1 VNTEAHANGREPV
14 LELRAL
20 SKSFGGLRAVRDV
33 TLKIMPGDRKAIIG
47 PNGAGK
53 TTLFNLI
60 TGIFPATSG
69 QVVLFGQDVTRWPSH
84 RRTALGMARTFQITS
99 LFPKLTVLD
108 NVLLAIQG
116 LRRSKFVMWRFLS
129 SYRDFY
135 DRAHGLLERA
145 RFLDR
150 KDTEVRY
157 LSHGEQR
164 QLEIILGLASDPKI
178 LLLDEPAAGLSSGES
193 SEMIRFL
200 AHLDRNLAILLI
212 EHDMDVVFDVAE
224 HISVLHFGEILEA
237 GAALLGRNGVG
248 KTTLV
253 NSIVGFNRPRRGKVL
268 FKGTDITEV
277 SSFETVRSG
286 MGLVPQGRRVFP
298 TLSVEENL
306 MVAERSVDRR
316 GWNMERVYALFPR
329 LRERRSQRARTL
341 SGGEQQMLAIGR
353 GLMTNPDCL
362 IMDEPSEGLAP
373 IIIQGLWQAIARLK
387 EEGHS
392 ILLVE
397 QNASLALQLV
407 DYVHVM
413 SKGQVVYSARP
424 EELRANDEIKSRY
437 LGI

>member
-1 VNTEAHANGREPV
+1 MNTDARANGGEPV

-33 TLKIMPGDRKAIIG
+33 TLKIMPGERQAIIG

-69 QVVLFGQDVTRWPSH
+69 QVVLFGQDVTKWPSH

-129 SYRDFY
+129 SYRDIY
-135 DRAHGLLERA
+135 DKAYGLLERA

-193 SEMIRFL
+193 SEMIQFL

-224 HISVLHFGEILEA
+224 HISVLHFGEVLET
-237 GAALLGRNGVG
+237 GAAEQ
-248 KTTLV
+248 
-253 NSIVGFNRPRRGKVL
+253 I
-268 FKGTDITEV
+268 
-277 SSFETVRSG
+277 
-286 MGLVPQGRRVFP
+286 
-298 TLSVEENL
+298 
-306 MVAERSVDRR
+306 
-316 GWNMERVYALFPR
+316 
-329 LRERRSQRARTL
+329 RRSEKVQK
-341 SGGEQQMLAIGR
+341 I
-353 GLMTNPDCL
+353 
-362 IMDEPSEGLAP
+362 
-373 IIIQGLWQAIARLK
+373 
-387 EEGHS
+387 
-392 ILLVE
+392 
-397 QNASLALQLV
+397 
-407 DYVHVM
+407 
-413 SKGQVVYSARP
+413 
-424 EELRANDEIKSRY
+424 Y
-437 LGI
+437 LGTA

>member
-1 VNTEAHANGREPV
+1 VNTQAHANGREPV

-116 LRRSKFVMWRFLS
+116 LRRSKFVMWRLLS

-224 HISVLHFGEILEA
+224 HISVLHFGEVLEA
-237 GAALLGRNGVG
+237 GAAEQ
-248 KTTLV
+248 
-253 NSIVGFNRPRRGKVL
+253 I
-268 FKGTDITEV
+268 
-277 SSFETVRSG
+277 
-286 MGLVPQGRRVFP
+286 
-298 TLSVEENL
+298 
-306 MVAERSVDRR
+306 
-316 GWNMERVYALFPR
+316 
-329 LRERRSQRARTL
+329 RRS
-341 SGGEQQMLAIGR
+341 EKVQQ
-353 GLMTNPDCL
+353 
-362 IMDEPSEGLAP
+362 
-373 IIIQGLWQAIARLK
+373 
-387 EEGHS
+387 
-392 ILLVE
+392 V
-397 QNASLALQLV
+397 
-407 DYVHVM
+407 
-413 SKGQVVYSARP
+413 
-424 EELRANDEIKSRY
+424 Y
-437 LGI
+437 LGTA

>member
-1 VNTEAHANGREPV
+1 VNSEAHANGCEPV

-237 GAALLGRNGVG
+237 GAAEQ
-248 KTTLV
+248 
-253 NSIVGFNRPRRGKVL
+253 I
-268 FKGTDITEV
+268 
-277 SSFETVRSG
+277 
-286 MGLVPQGRRVFP
+286 
-298 TLSVEENL
+298 
-306 MVAERSVDRR
+306 
-316 GWNMERVYALFPR
+316 
-329 LRERRSQRARTL
+329 RRS
-341 SGGEQQMLAIGR
+341 EKVQQ
-353 GLMTNPDCL
+353 
-362 IMDEPSEGLAP
+362 
-373 IIIQGLWQAIARLK
+373 
-387 EEGHS
+387 
-392 ILLVE
+392 V
-397 QNASLALQLV
+397 
-407 DYVHVM
+407 
-413 SKGQVVYSARP
+413 
-424 EELRANDEIKSRY
+424 Y
-437 LGI
+437 LGTA

>member
-1 VNTEAHANGREPV
+1 VNTQAHASGREPV

-69 QVVLFGQDVTRWPSH
+69 QVVLFGQDVTRWLSH

-237 GAALLGRNGVG
+237 GAAEQ
-248 KTTLV
+248 
-253 NSIVGFNRPRRGKVL
+253 I
-268 FKGTDITEV
+268 
-277 SSFETVRSG
+277 
-286 MGLVPQGRRVFP
+286 
-298 TLSVEENL
+298 
-306 MVAERSVDRR
+306 
-316 GWNMERVYALFPR
+316 
-329 LRERRSQRARTL
+329 RRS
-341 SGGEQQMLAIGR
+341 EKVQQ
-353 GLMTNPDCL
+353 
-362 IMDEPSEGLAP
+362 
-373 IIIQGLWQAIARLK
+373 
-387 EEGHS
+387 
-392 ILLVE
+392 V
-397 QNASLALQLV
+397 
-407 DYVHVM
+407 
-413 SKGQVVYSARP
+413 
-424 EELRANDEIKSRY
+424 Y
-437 LGI
+437 LGTA